1 MTEDYLAQ
9 IALEKFTQRSGMLAR
24 WEELLPNQFDAF
36 DGYLAIEWQGRVVHF
51 STEIKSK
58 VDRQVLGLL
67 LSQKERLKIEYFVLI
82 APTITDPLKMMLR
95 EHKIGYI
102 DGAGNAYLQADGLF
116 IQIEGNKNEKL
127 LKPKTGGFTAKGL
140 VIIFHLLENP
150 DLVLLP
156 YKTIAQK
163 TGVSSDTIS
172 ETFAQLK
179 EKRFLVKIDEQ
190 QLKIIETEKL
200 KARWIETYPDILK
213 PKQHLGNFSFLQT
226 QTEQHAWENI
236 NLQNGTVW
244 GSEPAAALLTHYL
257 QPQIFTL
264 YTTET
269 TAALM
274 RQYRLVPNPK
284 GNIEVYKKF
293 WNDDVDSSPNTAP
306 KLLVYADLINSQ
318 DGRNINTAKLLNI

>member
-1 MTEDYLAQ
+1 MTEDYFAQ
-9 IALEKFTQRSGMLAR
+9 IALEKFTQRSSMPAR
-24 WEELLPNQFDAF
+24 WEDILPNQLHAF
-36 DGYLAIEWQGRVVHF
+36 DGYLAIEWQGRVVRF
-51 STEIKSK
+51 STEIKPK
-58 VDRQVLGLL
+58 VDRQVIGLL
-67 LSQKERLKIEYFVLI
+67 LAQKERLKIEYFVVI
-82 APTITDPLKMMLR
+82 APIITNPLKIMLR
-95 EHKIGYI
+95 DHKIGYI
-102 DGAGNAYLQADGLF
+102 DGAGNAYLQADGLL

-127 LKPKTGGFTAKGL
+127 RTPKTGGFTAKGL

-163 TGVSSDTIS
+163 IGVSSDTIS

-179 EKRFLVKIDEQ
+179 EKRFSVRVDAK
-190 QLKIIETEKL
+190 QLKIIEIEKL

-226 QTEQHAWENI
+226 QTEQHIWKDI
-236 NLQNGTVW
+236 SLQNGTVW

-257 QPQIFTL
+257 QPQTFTL

-293 WNDDVDSSPNTAP
+293 WNDDVDNTPNTAP

-318 DGRNINTAKLLNI
+318 DGRNIDTAKLLSI